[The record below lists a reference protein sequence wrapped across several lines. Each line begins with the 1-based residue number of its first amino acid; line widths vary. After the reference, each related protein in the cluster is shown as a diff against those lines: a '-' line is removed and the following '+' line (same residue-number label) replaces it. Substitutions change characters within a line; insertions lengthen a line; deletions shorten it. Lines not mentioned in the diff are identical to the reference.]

1 VQSPVKTKQKNG
13 DEYQEYVRNVDTVRS
28 AAQDLVGRKRY
39 KQAKQE
45 VARLEG
51 SDIDSSEDD
60 DNDHQPMAP
69 MDWLFKVRD
78 VSAMRNRCLALAILS
93 IDTLPARHLNEA
105 FELIQEIR
113 LLGLP
118 SLLEV
123 PPAIKTLNTKSGH
136 HSISARKT
144 EAIDP
149 STQKTS

>member
-1 VQSPVKTKQKNG
+1 MQSPLNAKNG
-13 DEYQEYVRNVDTVRS
+13 DQYQEYVGNINTVRS
-28 AAQDLVGRKRY
+28 AVQDLVGSKGY
-39 KQAKQE
+39 NQAKKE

-60 DNDHQPMAP
+60 SDNKPMAP
-69 MDWLFKVRD
+69 MEWIFKVRD
-78 VSAMRNRCLALAILS
+78 VSAMRNRCLALAIMS

-105 FELIQEIR
+105 FNLIQEIR